1 MQKVSKS
8 KTLSIRVT
16 PENKELL
23 LQNKAIF
30 DTAIK
35 TSLELSVGCIIA
47 KKECFI
53 IKGLDYN
60 IMIFTDDE
68 IVVLKTKTETKAVQ
82 FRDITVGDYGRL
94 QTFAKQNPKYSANLI
109 YKFKTLI
116 ENGN

>member
-1 MQKVSKS
+1 MPRKNIYVNEQQKKLLEQNPEALKLGL
-8 KTLSIRVT
+8 KT
-16 PENKELL
+16 
-23 LQNKAIF
+23 A
-30 DTAIK
+30 
-35 TSLELSVGCIIA
+35 LELSVGCIIA
-47 KKECFI
+47 KKECYI

-60 IMIFTDDE
+60 ILIFTDDE

-94 QTFAKQNPKYSANLI
+94 QTFAKQNPNYTANLI

>member
-1 MQKVSKS
+1 MPIKNIYVTEQQKKLLEQNPEALKLGL
-8 KTLSIRVT
+8 KT
-16 PENKELL
+16 
-23 LQNKAIF
+23 A
-30 DTAIK
+30 
-35 TSLELSVGCIIA
+35 LELSVGCIIA
-47 KKECFI
+47 KKECYI

-68 IVVLKTKTETKAVQ
+68 IVILKTKTETKAVQ

-94 QTFAKQNPKYSANLI
+94 QTFAKQNPNYSPNLV

>member
-1 MQKVSKS
+1 MPRKNIYVNEQQKKLLEQNPEALKLGL
-8 KTLSIRVT
+8 KT
-16 PENKELL
+16 
-23 LQNKAIF
+23 A
-30 DTAIK
+30 
-35 TSLELSVGCIIA
+35 LELSVGCIIA
-47 KKECFI
+47 KKECYI

-94 QTFAKQNPKYSANLI
+94 QTFAKQNPNYSANLV
-109 YKFKTLI
+109 YKFKSLI

>member
-1 MQKVSKS
+1 MPRKNIYVNEQQKKLLEQNPEALKLGL
-8 KTLSIRVT
+8 KT
-16 PENKELL
+16 
-23 LQNKAIF
+23 A
-30 DTAIK
+30 
-35 TSLELSVGCIIA
+35 LELSVGCIIA
-47 KKECFI
+47 KKECYI

-68 IVVLKTKTETKAVQ
+68 IIILKTKTETKAVQ

-94 QTFAKQNPKYSANLI
+94 QTFAKQNPNYTANLI

>member
-1 MQKVSKS
+1 MPRKNIYVNEQQKKLLEQNPEALKLGL
-8 KTLSIRVT
+8 KT
-16 PENKELL
+16 
-23 LQNKAIF
+23 A
-30 DTAIK
+30 
-35 TSLELSVGCIIA
+35 LELSVGCILA
-47 KKECFI
+47 KKECYI

-94 QTFAKQNPKYSANLI
+94 QTFAKQNPNYSANLI

-116 ENGN
+116 ENVN